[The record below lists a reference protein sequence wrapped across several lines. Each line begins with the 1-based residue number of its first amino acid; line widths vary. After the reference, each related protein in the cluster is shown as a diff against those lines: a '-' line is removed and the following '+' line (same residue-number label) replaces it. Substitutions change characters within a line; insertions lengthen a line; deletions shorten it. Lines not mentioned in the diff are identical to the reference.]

1 MKYLNLLA
9 MVVFTSVS
17 VLLNVIFG
25 VRSGKNSQ
33 KTKQFQE
40 EIGDA
45 NETEKRNLKLNLD
58 SDDVVRE
65 RLREFTRK

>member
-1 MKYLNLLA
+1 MKTVLMLI
-9 MVVFTSVS
+9 FTSLS
-17 VLLNVIFG
+17 VIFNVIFG

>member
-1 MKYLNLLA
+1 MF
-9 MVVFTSVS
+9 VFTSLS
-17 VLLNVIFG
+17 VIFNVLFG
-25 VRSGKNSQ
+25 IKSGKNSQ

-58 SDDVVRE
+58 SDDAIRE